1 MTQRWLFLTCANY
14 QSPSGQK
21 GVAAIL
27 STPDICSDRCF
38 SGEGWLKNHLSICF
52 LLWSH
57 YVSLSSPFSR
67 LDANKPM
74 QYLENK
80 AALNEALERLN
91 WPISLKELSMLEN
104 EILAGKMYVQ
114 QAMELQEAVKKENYG
129 SKALEEVCAMVG
141 SVFAPSPLVRALDI
155 SVWAFPLL
163 HFSTHWFLRLRANP
177 LKVSAPLSVERKWRL
192 ILLWPYFLNNTCF
205 NWKIKLSRSITEWL
219 KAWTLIWARP
229 ASGLRSAT

>member
-14 QSPSGQK
+14 QCPNGQE

-27 STPDICSDRCF
+27 STPDVRSNRYF
-38 SGEGWLKNHLSICF
+38 LGEGWLKNHPSICF

-57 YVSLSSPFSR
+57 YVYLSSSFSR

-80 AALNEALERLN
+80 AALNEALDRLN
-91 WPISLKELSMLEN
+91 WPISLKELSILEN

-114 QAMELQEAVKKENYG
+114 QAMELQEAVKKENYV
-129 SKALEEVCAMVG
+129 SKALEEVRTMAG
-141 SVFAPSPLVRALDI
+141 SVFAPSLLLRALDI
-155 SVWAFPLL
+155 SVLAIHLL
-163 HFSTHWFLRLRANP
+163 HTSTHWFLIVTANP
-177 LKVSAPLSVERKWRL
+177 LKVSGPLSIERKWCL

-205 NWKIKLSRSITEWL
+205 NWKIKWSRSIMWL